1 MYCVATFLLVNI
13 FCYMQDDRRNLF
25 RQSELPHLAPDTVS
39 YILEYDTAHCQPN
52 IKVEGCRDK
61 SGIVLSDTLEG
72 SPCHIEQHV
81 HVKDEKTN
89 VLQKDVGVT
98 NSTSLYKLSDYD
110 KDLYEFKRGI
120 HCSQEVVVSFLNK
133 EMMQQRHD
141 CFTVVEIN
149 KKMLIDLFEHSSL
162 ISLKKRPIKKNV
174 LEFFKEK
181 NVTSKRCLVRCMSI
195 IHGLALAEKWRKIL
209 EDVEPK
215 KVNNVFSNLQRHD
228 RLAGRNLVL
237 EYKSQ
242 HNLSKGYNFG
252 DIEAG
257 AKVSFD
263 IYDKEGFLSYSSR
276 QTTLKHT
283 VFYECGD
290 EVYFVKEKY
299 LNAFGKIVTP
309 KKKASKKLKRL

>member
-1 MYCVATFLLVNI
+1 MKLEDI
-13 FCYMQDDRRNLF
+13 KDRPVMVQRET
-25 RQSELPHLAPDTVS
+25 SEVPP
-39 YILEYDTAHCQPN
+39 Y
-52 IKVEGCRDK
+52 K
-61 SGIVLSDTLEG
+61 
-72 SPCHIEQHV
+72 IEQPV
-81 HVKDEKTN
+81 HIKEEKTN
-89 VLQKDVGVT
+89 TFQQDVGVT
-98 NSTSLYKLSDYD
+98 NLTLLYKSSDYD

-141 CFTVVEIN
+141 CVTVVEIN
-149 KKMLIDLFEHSSL
+149 KNMLIDLFEHSSL
-162 ISLKKRPIKKNV
+162 IALKKRPIKKNV

-181 NVTSKRCLVRCMSI
+181 NVASKRCLVRCMSI
-195 IHGLALAEKWRKIL
+195 VHGLALAEKWRKIL
-209 EDVEPK
+209 EDVDPK

-242 HNLSKGYNFG
+242 HNLSNGCSFG
-252 DIEAG
+252 DIETG

-263 IYDKEGFLSYSSR
+263 IYDKEGFLSYSSK

-283 VFYECGD
+283 VFYECGE

-299 LNAFGKIVTP
+299 LNAFGKVVTP
-309 KKKASKKLKRL
+309 KKKTSKKLKRL